1 MVYKNLIRTSL
12 IIIFIFQLSLP
23 TRGGYQVKSAAP
35 GESDQTAYAKE
46 LQKWR
51 SDRLVEVNG
60 EDGWTTLVGLFW
72 LKPGLNK
79 LGSDQSNDIVLPH
92 PSAPKFVGSIR
103 LDNEVVR
110 LEANA
115 KAAITS
121 DGKPAAN
128 IELQSDEKGKPTI
141 LKLGSLKL
149 FLIKRGER
157 LGLRVKDIR
166 NPARS
171 NFAGL
176 EYFPINLK
184 LNLKA
189 TFVAYN
195 PPKVIPIINVL
206 GMVENMNSPGALEFE
221 IDGNNYSLDS
231 VLEKGSKQLF
241 IIFAD
246 KTSGK
251 ETYGAG
257 RYLYAEPPNAD
268 GKVIL
273 DFNKSYNPPCAFTKF
288 ATCPL
293 PPRQNRLNFR
303 IEAGEKKYEGA
314 EH

>member
-1 MVYKNLIRTSL
+1 MVYKNPIRTSL

-79 LGSDQSNDIVLPH
+79 LGSDQSNDIVLPR

-128 IELQSDEKGKPTI
+128 LELQSDEKGKPTI

-171 NFAGL
+171 NFTGL

-195 PPKVIPIINVL
+195 PPKVISIINVL

-221 IDGNNYSLDS
+221 IDGNDYSLDS

-246 KTSGK
+246 TTSGK

-293 PPRQNRLNFR
+293 PPRQNRLNIR